1 MNETKLTVKVV
12 KSMLGLY
19 LVFFNGVCLNEFRK
33 IANCKCAKEAWN
45 ILQVTYEG
53 ISTTK
58 IFKLQMLATKFEN
71 IRLHENQ
78 TFSSFYS
85 KLSDIVNSS
94 FNLGEPIPNS
104 KVVRKILRSLQERFR
119 LKVTTTEESKD
130 IDSMRV
136 DELIGFIQTYEMTLP
151 NTYKPKDFTFKDFEN
166 EEKDIEKPYDITH
179 DQLTHMANRIKRA

>member
-1 MNETKLTVKVV
+1 
-12 KSMLGLY
+12 
-19 LVFFNGVCLNEFRK
+19 
-33 IANCKCAKEAWN
+33 
-45 ILQVTYEG
+45 
-53 ISTTK
+53 
-58 IFKLQMLATKFEN
+58 MLATKFEN

-104 KVVRKILRSLQERFR
+104 KVVRKILRSLQERFK

-136 DELIGFIQTYEMTLP
+136 DELIGFIQTYEMTLL

-166 EEKDIEKPYDITH
+166 KEKDIEKPYDITH
-179 DQLTHMANRIKRA
+179 DQLAHMAKRIKRAWNSTKGSTRSKT

>member
-1 MNETKLTVKVV
+1 
-12 KSMLGLY
+12 
-19 LVFFNGVCLNEFRK
+19 
-33 IANCKCAKEAWN
+33 
-45 ILQVTYEG
+45 
-53 ISTTK
+53 
-58 IFKLQMLATKFEN
+58 MLATKFEN

-104 KVVRKILRSLQERFR
+104 KVVRKILRSLQERFK

-130 IDSMRV
+130 IDSMTV

-179 DQLTHMANRIKRA
+179 DQLTHMAKRIKRA

>member
-1 MNETKLTVKVV
+1 
-12 KSMLGLY
+12 
-19 LVFFNGVCLNEFRK
+19 
-33 IANCKCAKEAWN
+33 
-45 ILQVTYEG
+45 
-53 ISTTK
+53 
-58 IFKLQMLATKFEN
+58 MLATKFEN

-104 KVVRKILRSLQERFR
+104 KVVRKILRSFQERFR

-130 IDSMRV
+130 IDSMTV

-179 DQLTHMANRIKRA
+179 DQLTHMAKRIKRA